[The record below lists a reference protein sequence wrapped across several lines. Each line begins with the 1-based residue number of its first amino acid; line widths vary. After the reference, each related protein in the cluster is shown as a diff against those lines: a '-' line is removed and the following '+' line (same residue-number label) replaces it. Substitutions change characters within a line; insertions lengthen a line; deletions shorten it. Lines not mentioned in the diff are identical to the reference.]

1 MNCPAHCVM
10 FRERRRT
17 YRELPLRYGDFGVLH
32 RNEFSGALHGL
43 TRVRRFQQDDGHIF
57 CRPDQMESELT
68 SFLKF
73 LDEVYDVFGLEYQ
86 MALSTRPDDYMGEI
100 ELWDQA
106 ESALKNVLEASGRD
120 WYLNEGDGA
129 FYGPKIDITVF
140 DALKRRFQCATV
152 QLDFQLPKRF
162 DLKYTTEDGTAQPVL
177 IHRAVLGS
185 VERMSAILIEHFAG
199 KFPLWLSPRQVMI
212 VPVSEKFLAYAKEV
226 RTIMRRSKL
235 HVDVNASDNT
245 INKKV
250 REAQLAQYNYILV
263 VGANEQAAGTVNVRT
278 RDNQVHG
285 EQTVH
290 RVCEVLSFE
299 RDQRLKGSMFQGMKA
314 CQQVQSNQ
322 KADESAADAGKGKGK
337 GGGKQGGK
345 KDKKGADK
353 PKEEG
358 MPCVA

>member
-1 MNCPAHCVM
+1 M

-17 YRELPLRYGDFGVLH
+17 YRELPLRYSDFGVLH

-43 TRVRRFQQDDGHIF
+43 TRVRRFQQDDAHIF
-57 CRPDQMESELT
+57 CRPDQMESEL
-68 SFLKF
+68 SGFLKF

-106 ESALKNVLEASGRD
+106 ESALKNVLNSSGRE

-162 DLKYTTEDGTAQPVL
+162 DLKYTTEDGTAPPVI

-185 VERMSAILIEHFAG
+185 VERMTAILVEHFAG

-226 RTIMRRSKL
+226 RAIMRRSKL

-353 PKEEG
+353 PKEEA
-358 MPCVA
+358 PKADA